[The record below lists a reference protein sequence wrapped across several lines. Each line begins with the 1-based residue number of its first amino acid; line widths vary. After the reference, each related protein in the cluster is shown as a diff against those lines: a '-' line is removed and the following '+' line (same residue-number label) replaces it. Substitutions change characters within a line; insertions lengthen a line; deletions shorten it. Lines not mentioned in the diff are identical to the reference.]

1 MGLFDG
7 KVALITGGARGQGRS
22 HAVAFARE
30 GADVVVID
38 ICENIA
44 TVAYDLATPAD
55 LAETERLVR
64 ELGRRVVAVRADVRD
79 LDQIERA
86 VQRGLVELGRLDI
99 VCANAGVISLA
110 KAWELTSSQWQDVID
125 VNQTGVWNTVK
136 ATVPHMIAGGHPGSI
151 VITSSLA
158 GMQGQRNAIA
168 YIASKHAL
176 IGMMKALANEL
187 APYSIRVNSVNP
199 TNVATPML
207 LNEGVYRR
215 FRPDLENPVEADVT
229 EGFAT
234 LNLMP
239 VPYVESIDVSNA
251 VLFLCSESARF
262 LTGVSLPVDAG
273 GFVKT

>member
-1 MGLFDG
+1 MGQFDG
-7 KVALITGGARGQGRS
+7 KVALVTGAARGQGRS
-22 HAVAFARE
+22 HAIALANE
-30 GADVVVID
+30 GADVIALD

-44 TVAYDLATPAD
+44 TVAYDLATVDD
-55 LAETERLVR
+55 LLETGQRVEA
-64 ELGRRVVAVRADVRD
+64 LGRRVVTAKVDVRD
-79 LDQIERA
+79 FAQLSLA
-86 VQRGLVELGRLDI
+86 VDSAVVELGRLDI
-99 VCANAGVISLA
+99 VCANAGIISLGR
-110 KAWELTSSQWQDVID
+110 AWELSEQEWQDVVD
-125 VNQTGVWNTVK
+125 VNQTGVWHTVK
-136 ATVPHMIAGGHPGSI
+136 ASVPHLLDRGGSI

-168 YIASKHAL
+168 YIATKHAI

-207 LNEGVYRR
+207 LNESVFRR
-215 FRPDLENPVEADVT
+215 FRPDLESPQEADVT
-229 EGFAT
+229 EGFST

-239 VPYVESIDVSNA
+239 VPYVQSQDVSNA
-251 VLFLCSESARF
+251 ILFLCSDSARF